1 MAKSNRNFLTKI
13 ATVQKITLEYKEKGC
28 TQEWIYKK
36 LILPNYFI
44 SRSTFYKY
52 LRTTVAR
59 KELTKQA

>member
-36 LILPNYFI
+36 LIYPNYFI

-59 KELTKQA
+59 KELTSK